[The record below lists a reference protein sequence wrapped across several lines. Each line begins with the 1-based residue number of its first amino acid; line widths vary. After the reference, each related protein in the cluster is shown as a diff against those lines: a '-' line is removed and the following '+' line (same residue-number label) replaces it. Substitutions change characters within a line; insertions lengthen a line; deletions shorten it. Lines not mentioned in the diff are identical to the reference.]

1 MISAVCLSRHS
12 DFLGTRCHQI
22 FHTINSIGQTGDT
35 PFPPAIIIMAQTPP
49 TPGGTLAPPD
59 KSPIFAFTAALALG
73 FYLCTFVFTIRWLL
87 FADEGWRLRK
97 IINQQ
102 MVVVT
107 VFIFVLTMA
116 FTALDLK
123 GAIDQIRL
131 LMSNPG
137 VQYASPMWMNI
148 SKVTRSVKT
157 TQYNHG

>member
-1 MISAVCLSRHS
+1 MISTVCLSRHN
-12 DFLGTRCHQI
+12 FLGTRCHQI
-22 FHTINSIGQTGDT
+22 LHTIYSIGQTGDT
-35 PFPPAIIIMAQTPP
+35 PFPPAIIIMAQIPP

-107 VFIFVLTMA
+107 IFIFALTMA

-123 GAIDQIRL
+123 GDIDQIRL
-131 LMSNPG
+131 LMSNPD
-137 VQYASPMWMNI
+137 VQYASPMWMSI
-148 SKVTRSVKT
+148 CKVTRGGKRRNT
-157 TQYNHG
+157 NHG